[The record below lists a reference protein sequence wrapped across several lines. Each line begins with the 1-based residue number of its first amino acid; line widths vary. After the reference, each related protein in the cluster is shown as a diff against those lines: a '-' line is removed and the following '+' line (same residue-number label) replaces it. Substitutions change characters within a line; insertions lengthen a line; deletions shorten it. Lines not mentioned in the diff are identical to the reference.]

1 MAVDTLV
8 AQDRRFRAQQLL
20 EELLQT
26 LIYADAGSQ
35 PNHDFYLE
43 ALNTF
48 LVLLGTQLNQP
59 LSTAADGSYF
69 LEILLERLSHFAGG
83 AMQRLLM
90 NFVHRPPTP
99 TPAGGGMLYSAYSYL
114 FSARRQEGLT
124 ASPIADRSALL
135 FLLLCMQTPTHL
147 PNEYR
152 NVLKRFLDS
161 NVAESGEE
169 VVDDEQGVN
178 VSFRHVHQTLCGTIA
193 VEEATVIMYCLIVHN
208 RRFRTYVLSRTDPE
222 SLMIPLLHQIY
233 DLTERK
239 EGYPQLYVLLIIL
252 VIISE
257 DDLFN
262 DTLQRINVPY
272 QAWYTE
278 RVVKSTSDAY
288 VHALCIAVLSNM
300 ARNIVS
306 ISAMV
311 AQRVLSFFDLVARR
325 FARLCGQLP
334 HEDSDDNLN
343 ATSFEVT
350 DTELDTCIYY
360 DLVALLLELINAIL
374 THTLKQNPELVYALL
389 HKREAFGQLA
399 DVPRFSSIVANIDL
413 VIGYFHEKLEEANLK
428 TPSAADVAGVID
440 RAAKTWNLSKL
451 KTLSILKFQYEEDE
465 ESVNFFI
472 PYVWNIVHKSGAV
485 YWDSARIS
493 SGFVSN
499 PQTTRTRLEWF
510 IVVCRKT
517 TTRHRWD
524 HTARRP
530 RHDQRARTYLCS
542 RTHAFD

>member
-8 AQDRRFRAQQLL
+8 AQDRRLRAQQLL
-20 EELLQT
+20 EELLQI

-48 LVLLGTQLNQP
+48 LVLLGTQLNQH

-124 ASPIADRSALL
+124 ASPIADRSALI

-161 NVAESGEE
+161 NVAESGAE

-193 VEEATVIMYCLIVHN
+193 VEEATMIMYCLIVHN

-222 SLMIPLLHQIY
+222 SLMIPILHQIY

-278 RVVKSTSDAY
+278 RVVKSTSVGGLVMLVLIKTIQANLATIKDAY

-399 DVPRFSSIVANIDL
+399 DVARFSSIVANIDL

-451 KTLSILKFQYEEDE
+451 KTLSILKFQYEEDD

-472 PYVWNIVHKSGAV
+472 PYIWNIVHKSGTV

-493 SGFVSN
+493 SGFEN
-499 PQTTRTRLEWF
+499 NYPAPLGP
-510 IVVCRKT
+510 
-517 TTRHRWD
+517 HRSK
-524 HTARRP
+524 AE
-530 RHDQRARTYLCS
+530 A
-542 RTHAFD
+542 